1 MTPILNSKLPQAGTT
16 IFTHMSA
23 LAQTHNALNLAQ
35 GFPGFEP
42 SPEIWQ
48 GLQDACKKGLYQY
61 APMPGYLPLRE
72 SIAKNVF
79 QRFGF
84 AADPQTEI
92 TITAGGTQ
100 ALYSAFTALVE
111 TGDRVAY
118 FEPAYDSYH
127 PAIVLN
133 GGIPVPLA
141 LQGEQFEIP
150 WDSFERELK
159 KGLKAIVINSPHNPS
174 GSLLSAQD
182 LTKLGRLIENHTTF
196 VISDEVYEHIV
207 FDGQFHAGVLQEPLL
222 KDRSIVVSSF
232 GKTYHVTGFKLGYA
246 VAASPIMKEF
256 RKIHQFQVFAVHSAS
271 QHMFYLMMQNP
282 KHHEELGSFYAGLRD
297 AFRMGLEGSAWE
309 LLPCKGTYFQLIKMP
324 DSLSNMTDLQAA
336 EWLCQEKGLALIP
349 LSPFYSDGRNTGY
362 LRACFAKPSQQLVA
376 ATDILR
382 TIS

>member
-1 MTPILNSKLPQAGTT
+1 VNPILSSKLPQAGTS

-48 GLQDACKKGLYQY
+48 GLQEACKKGLYQY

-72 SIAKNVF
+72 SIAQHVF

-84 AADPQTEI
+84 NADPQTDI

-100 ALYSAFTALVE
+100 ALYTAFTALIE

-127 PAIVLN
+127 PAILLN

-141 LQGEQFEIP
+141 LEGTQFEIP
-150 WDSFERELK
+150 WEALDRELK
-159 KGLKAIVINSPHNPS
+159 KGLKAIVINSPHNPTA
-174 GSLLSAQD
+174 SLLSAQD
-182 LTKLGRLIENHTTF
+182 LSKLGRLIENHPTF
-196 VISDEVYEHIV
+196 IISDEVYEHIV
-207 FDGQFHAGVLQEPLL
+207 FDGQSHAGVLQDPLL
-222 KDRSIVVSSF
+222 KNRSIVVSSF

-271 QHMFYLMMQNP
+271 QHLFYLMMQNP
-282 KHHEELGSFYAGLRD
+282 KHHEELGSFYAELRD
-297 AFRMGLEGSAWE
+297 AFRLRLKDSAFP
-309 LLPCKGTYFQLIKMP
+309 LLPCKGTYFQLLKMP
-324 DSLSNMTDLQAA
+324 DSLAKMSDLKAA
-336 EWLCQEKGLALIP
+336 EWLCREKGLALIP

-362 LRACFAKPSQQLVA
+362 LRACFAKPTEQLKA
-376 ATDILR
+376 ATEILNALA
-382 TIS
+382 